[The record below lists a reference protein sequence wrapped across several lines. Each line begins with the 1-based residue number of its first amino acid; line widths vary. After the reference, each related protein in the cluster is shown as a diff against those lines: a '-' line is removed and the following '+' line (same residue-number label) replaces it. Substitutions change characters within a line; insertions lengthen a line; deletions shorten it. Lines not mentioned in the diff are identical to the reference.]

1 METNSI
7 KVSSGKFLIWIADV
21 LTGLAHKKYTRE
33 MKSTVINQQLL
44 LLNSAAIIP
53 VNLMQ
58 KIDMQIKEKVDP
70 Q

>member
-21 LTGLAHKKYTRE
+21 LKGLAHKKYERNE
-33 MKSTVINQQLL
+33 INSHQ
-44 LLNSAAIIP
+44 SAIIIIEFSCHYTCKFDAK
-53 VNLMQ
+53 NWYADQ
-58 KIDMQIKEKVDP
+58 GEGGP